1 MLSRFFINR
10 PIFASVI
17 SLLIVLAGT
26 TCVFVLPIAQYPD
39 ITPPVVQVKAFFPG
53 ADPKVIADTVASPIE
68 QEINGVEGM
77 LYMSS
82 TSAADGSYTLNVT
95 FELGTNIDMAT
106 VLTQNRVSSAIPR
119 LPQEVQRQGVTT
131 KKVSS
136 ALVAVLCVYSP
147 DGRYD
152 DLYLTNYV
160 SLRLK
165 DELSRIKGVGN
176 VDVFPQKDYGMRL
189 WLDPKKMESRSITT
203 NDVVDAS
210 ATAKRSGSRRRHRTT
225 P

>member
-26 TCVFVLPIAQYPD
+26 TCVFVLPVAQYPD
-39 ITPPVVQVKAFFPG
+39 ITPPVVQVKASFPG

-95 FELGTNIDMAT
+95 FELGN
-106 VLTQNRVSSAIPR
+106 
-119 LPQEVQRQGVTT
+119 E
-131 KKVSS
+131 
-136 ALVAVLCVYSP
+136 Y
-147 DGRYD
+147 
-152 DLYLTNYV
+152 
-160 SLRLK
+160 
-165 DELSRIKGVGN
+165 
-176 VDVFPQKDYGMRL
+176 
-189 WLDPKKMESRSITT
+189 
-203 NDVVDAS
+203 
-210 ATAKRSGSRRRHRTT
+210 
-225 P
+225 